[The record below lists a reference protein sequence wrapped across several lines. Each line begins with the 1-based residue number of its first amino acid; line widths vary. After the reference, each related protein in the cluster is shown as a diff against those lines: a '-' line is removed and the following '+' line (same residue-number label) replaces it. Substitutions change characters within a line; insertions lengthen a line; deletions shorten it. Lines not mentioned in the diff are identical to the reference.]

1 MTTLLVALL
10 AVPIVDTA
18 VKRMLRRREA
28 QMPLSLGACGSITVV
43 SHRLWLSHLRQPLS
57 PAATSGLLALAAVPL
72 LLFGAL
78 VPASA
83 VSVGLLV
90 GGALSNWLEQVVRGS
105 VSDYI
110 CLRFWPAFNLA
121 DAAITAGAAGIVVS
135 LWTFVS

>member
-1 MTTLLVALL
+1 MTVLLIVLL
-10 AVPIVDTA
+10 AVPVVEGA
-18 VKRMLRRREA
+18 VKRILRRRVV
-28 QMPLSLGACGSITVV
+28 QTPVSLGACGSIQVV
-43 SHRLWLSHLRQPLS
+43 SHRVWLARLPQPPS
-57 PAATSGLLALAAVPL
+57 PAATSGLLVLAAVPL

-83 VSVGLLV
+83 VFAGLLI

-121 DAAITAGAAGIVVS
+121 DAAITTGAAGIVIT
-135 LWTFVS
+135 LWTLVS

>member
-10 AVPIVDTA
+10 AVPVVDNT
-18 VKRMLRRREA
+18 VKRLLRRRVANE
-28 QMPLSLGACGSITVV
+28 PVSLGACGTITVV
-43 SHRLWLSHLRQPLS
+43 SHRVWLAYLPSSS
-57 PAATSGLLALAAVPL
+57 PVATSGLLVLAAAPL

-83 VSVGLLV
+83 IFVGLLV

-121 DAAITAGAAGIVVS
+121 DAAISTGAVGVLVT

>member
-10 AVPIVDTA
+10 AVPTA
-18 VKRMLRRREA
+18 DAAIKHILRRR
-28 QMPLSLGACGSITVV
+28 QMQLPVSLGACGSIALV
-43 SHRLWLSHLRQPLS
+43 SHRVWLSCLRQPPS
-57 PAATSGLLALAAVPL
+57 PAATSGLLASAAVPL

-110 CLRFWPAFNLA
+110 CLRVWPAFNLA
-121 DAAITAGAAGIVVS
+121 DAAIAAGTAGIVGS
-135 LWTFVS
+135 LWTLAS

>member
-10 AVPIVDTA
+10 AVPIVDDA
-18 VKRMLRRREA
+18 VKRLLRRRVAEA
-28 QMPLSLGACGSITVV
+28 PVSLGACGSLAVV
-43 SHRLWLSHLRQPLS
+43 SHRVWLAYLPSAS
-57 PAATSGLLALAAVPL
+57 PVATSGLLVLAAVPL

-83 VSVGLLV
+83 VFVGLLV
-90 GGALSNWLEQVVRGS
+90 GGAVSNWIEQVVRGS

-121 DAAITAGAAGIVVS
+121 DAAIATGAVGVLVT
-135 LWTFVS
+135 LWAFVS